1 MSEVSKNYGGDMP
14 EYLTPGVY
22 IEEIA
27 IGPTPIEGVSTST
40 AAFLGKTERGPID
53 PRLVTSVTQFQ
64 NLYGGYLPDSFLAN
78 AVDGFFANGGTR
90 CFIARITKVDGTA
103 KTASYTVNDSLAKPV
118 FKVSALGP
126 GAWANSVRITIVAGS
141 LATLDNPLFKMT
153 LTYKDTVVIESYDN
167 LSKDPASN
175 DYYENRVNGI
185 SNLVTV
191 LHQTST
197 GWPANITTAV
207 PLAGGVDGT
216 PDASGNVPLTLA
228 DYQGKL
234 MDATTGLRVGLDA
247 LSRISDISI
256 VCIPDENSVTGLTG
270 ALITHCENTRDRFA
284 VLQSPSTTS
293 DISGLTAPQDSKYAA
308 FYHPWVVII
317 DPTTALPKQV
327 PPGGHI
333 AGIYARSDVNRGVWK
348 APANETVAGV
358 VDLKFDIQKG
368 EQDILNPRGVNC
380 IRAFQGQGIK
390 VWGARTISRD
400 PLWKYVNVRR
410 LFIFLEKSVYQG
422 TNWVVFEPNNQALW
436 ARVKQS
442 ISQFLTE
449 QWRNGALM
457 GNTPEEAFFVT
468 CDMTT
473 MTQNDI
479 DNGRLIVVIGVAPV
493 KPAEFVI
500 FRIAQATSAV
510 QTS

>member
-1 MSEVSKNYGGDMP
+1 MP

-64 NLYGGYLPDSFLAN
+64 NLYGSYLSDSYLAN

-90 CFIARITKVDGTA
+90 CYIARITKVDGSA
-103 KTASYTVNDSLAKPV
+103 KTASYTVNDSTAKPV
-118 FKVSALGP
+118 LKISALGP
-126 GAWANSVRITIVAGS
+126 GTWGNNVKITIGDGS
-141 LATLDNPLFKMT
+141 LKTSDNPLFKMIV
-153 LTYKDTVVIESYDN
+153 TYLSPVTNVTTTETYDN
-167 LSKDPASN
+167 LSISPSSP
-175 DYYENRVNGI
+175 DYFETRINGI
-185 SNLVTV
+185 SYLITV

-197 GWPANITTAV
+197 LSPANITTAT

-216 PDASGNVPLTLA
+216 PDASGNVYLALA

-234 MDATTGLRVGLDA
+234 MDPTTGLRVGLDA

-256 VCIPDENSVTGLTG
+256 VCVPDENDTTHLLGITG
-270 ALITHCENTRDRFA
+270 ALITHCENARDRFA
-284 VLQSPSTTS
+284 ILQSPSTTS
-293 DISGLTAPQDSKYAA
+293 DVSGLNTPQDSQYAA
-308 FYHPWVVII
+308 FYHPWIQII
-317 DPTTALPKQV
+317 DPSTGLPKYV
-327 PPGGHI
+327 PPGGHM

-348 APANETVAGV
+348 APANETVSGV
-358 VDLKFDIQKG
+358 VALKFDITKG

-390 VWGARTISRD
+390 VWGARTISKNA
-400 PLWKYVNVRR
+400 LWKYVNVRR
-410 LFIFLEKSVYQG
+410 LFIFLEKSIYQG
-422 TNWVVFEPNNQALW
+422 TQWVVFEPNNEALW

-442 ISQFLTE
+442 ISLFLTE
-449 QWRNGALM
+449 QWRAGALM
-457 GNTPEEAFFVT
+457 GSTPEEAFFVT
-468 CDMTT
+468 CDRTT

-479 DNGRLIVVIGVAPV
+479 DNGRLIVMIGVAPV

-500 FRIAQATSAV
+500 FRIAQATNMS
-510 QTS
+510 TS

>member
-1 MSEVSKNYGGDMP
+1 MEENMP

-64 NLYGGYLPDSFLAN
+64 NLYGGYLPDSYLAN

-90 CFIARITKVDGTA
+90 CYIARITKVDGTA
-103 KTASYTVNDSLAKPV
+103 KTANYVVNDALVKPV
-118 FKVSALGP
+118 FKISALGP
-126 GAWANSVRITIVAGS
+126 GVWGNSIKITIENAALEVQDPS
-141 LATLDNPLFKMT
+141 LFKLT
-153 LTYKDTVVIESYDN
+153 LNYKDGTVIEVYDN
-167 LSKDPASN
+167 VSPNASSA
-175 DYYENRVNGI
+175 DYFENRINGI

-197 GWPANITTAV
+197 TAPANIITAV

-216 PDASGNVPLTLA
+216 PGTDGIVWLSTA

-234 MDATTGLRVGLDA
+234 MDVTTGLRVGLDA

-256 VCIPDENSVTGLTG
+256 VCIPDENDTTHLPGITG
-270 ALITHCENTRDRFA
+270 ALIAHCETTRDRFA

-293 DISGLTAPQDSKYAA
+293 DISALYPPQDSKYAA
-308 FYHPWVVII
+308 FYHPWVEII
-317 DPTTALPKQV
+317 DPIPVLPKYV

-333 AGIYARSDVNRGVWK
+333 AGIYARSDNLRGVWK

-358 VDLKFDIQKG
+358 VDLKFDVQKG

-410 LFIFLEKSVYQG
+410 LFIFLEKSIQQG

-457 GNTPEEAFFVT
+457 GSTPEEAFFVT

-473 MTQNDI
+473 MTQSDI

-500 FRIAQATSAV
+500 FRIAQVTSTG
-510 QTS
+510 TS

>member
-1 MSEVSKNYGGDMP
+1 MP

-40 AAFLGKTERGPID
+40 AAFLGKTERGPIE

-64 NLYGGYLPDSFLAN
+64 NLYGGYLPDSYLAN

-90 CFIARITKVDGTA
+90 CYIARITKVDGTA
-103 KTASYTVNDSLAKPV
+103 KTSTYTINDASAKAV
-118 FKVSALGP
+118 MKVSAIGP
-126 GAWANSVRITIVAGS
+126 GTWGNKIYIQIGDAALES
-141 LATLDNPLFKMT
+141 LDPNLFKMT
-153 LTYKDTVVIESYDN
+153 VLYPSPVPNATIIETYDN
-167 LSKDPASN
+167 LSKDPSSP
-175 DYYENRVNGI
+175 DYFENRINGI
-185 SNLVTV
+185 SYLITV

-197 GWPANITTAV
+197 LTPQNITTPV

-216 PDASGNVPLTLA
+216 PDASGNVLLTVT
-228 DYQGKL
+228 DFQGKV
-234 MDATTGLRVGLDA
+234 MDTTTGQSVGLYA
-247 LSRISDISI
+247 LGRISDISI
-256 VCIPDENSVTGLTG
+256 VCIPDEN
-270 ALITHCENTRDRFA
+270 A
-284 VLQSPSTTS
+284 
-293 DISGLTAPQDSKYAA
+293 ISGLTSALIAHCDTTTKDRFAIVQSASTSSDIGTLQPPQESLYAA

-317 DPTTALPKQV
+317 DPTTNLPKQV

-348 APANETVAGV
+348 APANEIVNGI

-380 IRAFQGQGIK
+380 IRTFQGQGIK
-390 VWGARTISRD
+390 VWGARTMSRNA
-400 PLWKYVNVRR
+400 LWKYVNVRR
-410 LFIFLEKSVYQG
+410 LFIFLEKSIYQG
-422 TNWVVFEPNNQALW
+422 TQWVVFEPNNEALW

-442 ISQFLTE
+442 ISLFLTE

-457 GNTPEEAFFVT
+457 GSTPEEAFFVT
-468 CDMTT
+468 CDRTT
-473 MTQNDI
+473 MTQSDI

-500 FRIAQATSAV
+500 FRIAQATNIGS
-510 QTS
+510 S

>member
-1 MSEVSKNYGGDMP
+1 MP

-64 NLYGGYLPDSFLAN
+64 NLYGSYLPDSYLAY

-90 CFIARITKVDGTA
+90 CYIARITKVDGNA
-103 KTASYTVNDSLAKPV
+103 KTSSYTVNDASAKAV
-118 FKVSALGP
+118 MKVSAIGP
-126 GAWANSVRITIVAGS
+126 GAWGNNVKIQVVDAS
-141 LATLDNPLFKMT
+141 LESFDATLFK
-153 LTYKDTVVIESYDN
+153 LIVTYASAVTGTTITETYDN
-167 LSKDPASN
+167 VSPNAASS
-175 DYYENRVNGI
+175 DYFENRINGI
-185 SNLVTV
+185 SYLITV

-197 GWPANITTAV
+197 ATPANITTAV

-216 PDASGNVPLTLA
+216 PDASGNVYLALA
-228 DYQGKL
+228 DYQGKV
-234 MDATTGLRVGLDA
+234 MDTTTGLSVGLYA
-247 LSRISDISI
+247 LARISDVSI
-256 VCIPDENSVTGLTG
+256 VCVPDENDTTHLAGITG
-270 ALITHCENTRDRFA
+270 ALISHCETVRDRFA
-284 VLQSPSTTS
+284 ITQSPSTTS
-293 DISGLTAPQDSKYAA
+293 DVSALYPPQDSQYAA
-308 FYHPWVVII
+308 FYHPWVEII
-317 DPTTALPKQV
+317 DPITALPKYV
-327 PPGGHI
+327 PPGGHM

-348 APANETVAGV
+348 APANEIVSGI
-358 VDLKFDIQKG
+358 VDLKFDIEKG

-380 IRAFQGQGIK
+380 IRTFQGQGIK
-390 VWGARTISRD
+390 VWGARTMSRNA
-400 PLWKYVNVRR
+400 LWKYVNVRR
-410 LFIFLEKSVYQG
+410 LFIFLEKSIYQG
-422 TNWVVFEPNNQALW
+422 TQWVVFEPNNQALW

-449 QWRNGALM
+449 QWRAGALM
-457 GNTPEEAFFVT
+457 GTTSDEAFFVT

-473 MTQNDI
+473 MTQSDI

-500 FRIAQATSAV
+500 FRIAQATNLGS
-510 QTS
+510 S